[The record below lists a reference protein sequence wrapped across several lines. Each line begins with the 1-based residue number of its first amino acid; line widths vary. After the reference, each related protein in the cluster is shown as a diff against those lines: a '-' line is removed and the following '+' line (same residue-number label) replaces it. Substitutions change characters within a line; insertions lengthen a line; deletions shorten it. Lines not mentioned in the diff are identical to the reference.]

1 MAKLSASELASQY
14 GWAMAFL
21 KSDKTL
27 YKVFQRAVKGQWEP
41 TKFVAELKKSAW
53 WKKNSET
60 ARQTAYLKATD
71 PATYNARLS
80 ALKAQIHD
88 AGAAMGAVMT
98 MNQITRVAT
107 NALMFG
113 WNDSQLRNTLAGY
126 TRAVNGVYRGQA
138 GADVDSLRQTAW
150 RNGINLSSASLQSW
164 AQNIAKGSSTVQYY
178 QDAIRRQAKTL
189 APGFAQELDA
199 GVDLYDVAGAYM
211 QSKAKILELNPADID
226 LFDPDVRSALSAK
239 DSSGKPTSKSLWQF
253 EQDLRKNPK
262 WLKTQNAQDQIM
274 AVGHQ
279 VLRDFGFSGV

>member
-1 MAKLSASELASQY
+1 MAKLSATELAAQY

-27 YKVFQRAVKGQWEP
+27 YKVFSNAVKGQWEP
-41 TKFVAELKKSAW
+41 QKFVAELKKSQW

-80 ALKAQIHD
+80 ALKAQIND
-88 AGAAMGAVMT
+88 AGAAMGAVT
-98 MNQITRVAT
+98 TWAQITRIAT

-113 WNDSQLRNTLAGY
+113 WNDSQLRDTLATY

-138 GADVDSLRQTAW
+138 GADVDTLRQTAW
-150 RNGINLSSASLQSW
+150 RNGVNLSSATLQSW
-164 AQNIAKGSSTVQYY
+164 AQNIAKGTSTAQYY
-178 QDAIRRQAKTL
+178 QDTIRRQAKTL
-189 APGFAQELDA
+189 APGFAQELDS

-211 QSKAKILELNPADID
+211 QSKAKILELNPADVD
-226 LFDPDVRSALSAK
+226 LFDPDVRSALSSK
-239 DSSGKPTSKSLWQF
+239 DASGKPTSKSLWQF

-262 WLKTQNAQDQIM
+262 WLQTQNAQDQTM
-274 AVGHQ
+274 SVGRQ
-279 VLRDFGFSGV
+279 VLRDFGFTGA